1 MSQYTYFFSTGRL
14 FVLVDPPAFG
24 HVGCNTFVASPLFE
38 SSLLTHNPTLIN
50 NELKTNTHNTHTTG
64 IELTWNY
71 GTEKEEGMVYNT
83 GNADTTG
90 TADGNKIRGGMSV
103 VVFVGI
109 QSLSCCRRLRFH
121 RVNMKTYLKGIFA
134 TPFITHTLQGFGH
147 LGITVPNVYRACQR
161 FHSLGVAFHKSPN
174 SGGMKGLAFIKDPDG
189 YLIEVLPRG
198 EMVVEDVDCLG
209 VESHGG
215 DGYKDNSK

>member
-1 MSQYTYFFSTGRL
+1 MSAVTHST
-14 FVLVDPPAFG
+14 
-24 HVGCNTFVASPLFE
+24 PLLSLTRR
-38 SSLLTHNPTLIN
+38 SSCITPCSSTMNS
-50 NELKTNTHNTHTTG
+50 KQTHTTG

-90 TADGNKIRGGMSV
+90 TADANKIRGG
-103 VVFVGI
+103 
-109 QSLSCCRRLRFH
+109 
-121 RVNMKTYLKGIFA
+121 
-134 TPFITHTLQGFGH
+134 FGH
-147 LGITVPNVYRACQR
+147 IGITVPNVYRACQR